1 MFYMNI
7 ALFLYGFINALGFQA
22 DSRYAFEPQVVSTEI
37 KEFIFHIQTRS
48 GLVLFTPLRRVGGGV
63 HSHCHLLPESLPPAS
78 VPPPGPN
85 LTGIQDPTQSGS
97 IPSFFLE
104 QTMSGPQ

>member
-1 MFYMNI
+1 MFSMNI

-22 DSRYAFEPQVVSTEI
+22 DGRYAFEPQVVSTEI

-48 GLVLFTPLRRVGGGV
+48 GLVLFTPLRRVGGRA
-63 HSHCHLLPESLPPAS
+63 HSHSHLLPESLPP
-78 VPPPGPN
+78 GLN

-97 IPSFFLE
+97 ISSFFLE
-104 QTMSGPQ
+104 QTMFGPQ

>member
-48 GLVLFTPLRRVGGGV
+48 GLVLFTPLRRVGGGFI
-63 HSHCHLLPESLPPAS
+63 HIATSCLRAFPQPQSLPQ
-78 VPPPGPN
+78 VR
-85 LTGIQDPTQSGS
+85 T
-97 IPSFFLE
+97 
-104 QTMSGPQ
+104 